1 VALTA
6 VPLFFVLVGLTC
18 YIVLAGADFGAA
30 IWQITAP
37 QTAEGRRI
45 RDFAHNVMA
54 PVWEANHVWLIFVLT
69 VTWTAY
75 PAAFGSIAST
85 LSIALILAA
94 LGIVIRGAAYAVSAG
109 TSGPRQVRELDVV
122 SAISSIAT
130 PFALGA
136 CLGGIASGR
145 VPYGNARGD
154 LLSSWLNPTSVVIG
168 ALAIAISAYLAAVY
182 LCDDA
187 QRRGEHA
194 LVAPYR
200 RRALGA
206 GTVAGLLAI
215 AGLVV
220 LQRDAHPLYRELVAG
235 PGLPAVV
242 VSGAAGVSALGL
254 VLRRRFQ
261 FARFAAAL
269 AVAAIVAGW
278 ALAQQPQLLPG
289 LTVDQAAAPRDTLI
303 AVIVAVAGGG
313 IVVIPSL
320 LVLLRLSVAGRLG
333 DYSAD
338 GRSVDPCNGPVRTR
352 GLHPVRAGR
361 LGTAC
366 LIGGFSSLTIAEVGW
381 AHAIGVT
388 MLLAAIALGLAA
400 AAPALLDAESDA
412 PRRRPRHG
420 P

>member
-37 QTAEGRRI
+37 QTPQGRRI

-75 PAAFGSIAST
+75 PGAFGSIAST
-85 LSIALILAA
+85 LSIALIVAA

-109 TSGPRQVRELDVV
+109 TSGPRQVRDLDFV
-122 SAISSIAT
+122 SAISSIVT

-136 CLGGIASGR
+136 CVGAIASGR

-154 LLSSWLNPTSVVIG
+154 LVSSWLNPTSAVIG

-187 QRRGEHA
+187 QRRGEHD
-194 LVAPYR
+194 LIAPYR

-206 GTVAGLLAI
+206 GAVAGLFAL
-215 AGLVV
+215 AGLGV
-220 LQRDAHPLYRELVAG
+220 LQRDAHPLYRELIAG
-235 PGLPAVV
+235 AGLPAVI

-254 VLRRRFQ
+254 VLRGRFQ
-261 FARFAAAL
+261 LARLAAGL

-278 ALAQQPQLLPG
+278 ALAQQPQFLPG

-333 DYSAD
+333 ESSA
-338 GRSVDPCNGPVRTR
+338 GGGSVDPRDGPVRTP
-352 GLHPVRAGR
+352 LLQPERAGR
-361 LGTAC
+361 PATAC
-366 LIGGFSSLTIAEVGW
+366 LIGGFGFLTVGEAGW

-400 AAPALLDAESDA
+400 AAPRLLEDDEPDGSSRSRAS
-412 PRRRPRHG
+412 
-420 P
+420 